1 MNINFEYYKVFF
13 TIAKNKN
20 ITKAANE
27 LHISQPAIS
36 KMLKT
41 MEQQIG
47 KKLFIRESKGVILTK
62 EGTELYNLISTEINN
77 IISAENIFSR
87 IIDNNRIKI
96 AINKTILNYFINT
109 KKFDKLFKNNVNV
122 NFMDTSNFDLLN
134 SQLKNGLLDAAIIL
148 EPTTYKF
155 DNNLIFKTLNTFHL
169 CIISNNHSADAFNKP
184 LILLDTNPK
193 YKEIIQAIQKKFNN
207 EDSGLIIVNDYDNIL
222 PLVKNDYANGIAIKE
237 LLENELLKKTIY
249 EIPIEYQLPNIN
261 VGILYNINNQELI
274 KSLFLN

>member
-27 LHISQPAIS
+27 LNISQPAIS

-41 MEQQIG
+41 MEGQIG
-47 KKLFIRESKGVILTK
+47 KKLFIRKNKGVILTK
-62 EGTELYNLISTEINN
+62 EGNELYNLISTEINN

-87 IIDNNRIKI
+87 IISDTGIKI
-96 AINKTILNYFINT
+96 AINKTILNYFLNT
-109 KKFDKLFKNNVNV
+109 KKFDNLLKNNKNV

-134 SQLKNGLLDAAIIL
+134 SHLKSGLLDVAIIL

-155 DNNLIFKTLNTFHL
+155 DNELIFKTLKTFHL
-169 CIISNNHSADAFNKP
+169 CIISNNYSVNAFNKP
-184 LILLDTNPK
+184 LVLLDTNPK
-193 YKEIIQAIQKKFNN
+193 YKGIIQEIQKRLNC
-207 EDSGLIIVNDYDNIL
+207 EDCGLILVNDYDNIL
-222 PLVKNDYANGIAIKE
+222 PLVKNGYANSIAIKE
-237 LLENELLKKTIY
+237 LLENELLKKSIY
-249 EIPIEYQLPNIN
+249 EIPIDYQLPNIN

>member
-1 MNINFEYYKVFF
+1 MN
-13 TIAKNKN
+13 
-20 ITKAANE
+20 
-27 LHISQPAIS
+27 
-36 KMLKT
+36 
-41 MEQQIG
+41 
-47 KKLFIRESKGVILTK
+47 
-62 EGTELYNLISTEINN
+62 
-77 IISAENIFSR
+77 
-87 IIDNNRIKI
+87 
-96 AINKTILNYFINT
+96 
-109 KKFDKLFKNNVNV
+109 
-122 NFMDTSNFDLLN
+122 TSNFDLLN